1 MGQKKESKQET
12 TIVEDGLCHPN
23 GCPFFS
29 LEPEIL
35 EDRIVDGVRQRKV
48 KRLCLCDH
56 SKFKPGPI
64 VRQCPKYQE
73 KKRREKESGKA

>member
-1 MGQKKESKQET
+1 MGKKKESKQEA
-12 TIVEDGLCHPN
+12 TIVEDGLCHPD

-48 KRLCLCDH
+48 KRLCLYDL
-56 SKFKPGPI
+56 SAINSWKKM
-64 VRQCPKYQE
+64 CPRWLE
-73 KKRREKESGKA
+73 KKRREKEKNEKS